1 MGASRSVRVR
11 RQIASTGMPTN
22 PLIAPDRAE
31 LSALIEHHLHFV
43 NSLPDSPERDLHMKR
58 AEHLN
63 ALLAE
68 MPQ

>member
-1 MGASRSVRVR
+1 M
-11 RQIASTGMPTN
+11 TTN

-31 LSALIEHHLHFV
+31 LSALIEHHLRFV

-63 ALLAE
+63 NLLAE
-68 MPQ
+68 LQQ